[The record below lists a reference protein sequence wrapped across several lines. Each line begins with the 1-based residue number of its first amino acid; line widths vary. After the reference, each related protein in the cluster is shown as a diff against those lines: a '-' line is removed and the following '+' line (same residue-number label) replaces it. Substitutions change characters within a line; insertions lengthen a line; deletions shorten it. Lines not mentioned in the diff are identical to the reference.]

1 MTHYTISSKNW
12 LKQRI
17 SGAAIL
23 FFTLCILGL
32 IYFEFNSNI
41 NFNRL
46 YSFRHISY
54 TYYISYQY
62 KNIILPL
69 LSINLICI
77 YHGCLGM
84 HVIIEDYVK
93 DLSVR
98 SKLISLINFIAF
110 ISIILTIVLLALIS
124 IVEIYFSATDQNN
137 FSFLINISSIIIFL
151 YLSFRYLKQNT
162 ILLTNICKLL
172 QLYIFFFTAFISWIL
187 ILGLTFNVFNLNTQF
202 AIVSGSLLISILPL
216 YYFAKDKLT
225 ILNYNEWKRF
235 FVFFT
240 LILTSTFLI
249 MLELWI
255 LFVAGMAPGVI
266 SEFSAYFSAMS
277 ILIFFILLIFS
288 LIKKVLK

>member
-124 IVEIYFSATDQNN
+124 IVEIYFSANDQNN
-137 FSFLINISSIIIFL
+137 FSFLINISSITIFL

-162 ILLTNICKLL
+162 ILTNICKLL
-172 QLYIFFFTAFISWIL
+172 QIYIFFFTAFISWIL
-187 ILGLTFNVFNLNTQF
+187 ILGLTFNIFSLNTQF

-216 YYFAKDKLT
+216 YYFAKDKST
-225 ILNYNEWKRF
+225 ILNDNEWKRF

-240 LILTSTFLI
+240 LILTSIFLI

>member
-124 IVEIYFSATDQNN
+124 VVEIYFSTTDQNN
-137 FSFLINISSIIIFL
+137 FSFLINISSITIFL

-162 ILLTNICKLL
+162 IFTNICKLL
-172 QLYIFFFTAFISWIL
+172 QIYIFFFTAFISWIL

-216 YYFAKDKLT
+216 YYFAKDKST
-225 ILNYNEWKRF
+225 ILNDNEWKRF

-240 LILTSTFLI
+240 LILTSVFLI
-249 MLELWI
+249 ILELWI
-255 LFVAGMAPGVI
+255 LFVAGMAPGLI

>member
-124 IVEIYFSATDQNN
+124 IVEIYFSANDQNN
-137 FSFLINISSIIIFL
+137 FSFLINISSITIFL

-162 ILLTNICKLL
+162 ILTNICKLL
-172 QLYIFFFTAFISWIL
+172 QIYIFFFTAFISWIL
-187 ILGLTFNVFNLNTQF
+187 ILGLTFNIFSLNTQF

-216 YYFAKDKLT
+216 YYFAKDKST
-225 ILNYNEWKRF
+225 ILNDNEWKRF